1 MFNSVYE
8 FLAKIGYHHPIHPTE
23 VHMPIG
29 MVVGAL
35 GFTLLALIFR
45 WKNLRLTAHH
55 CIIFGCAFI
64 LPTIL
69 FGFMDWQHFYG
80 GAWLF
85 PIKVKLIL
93 APTLLVLT
101 FIAYLVGRKA
111 GVESKVVILLYSICF
126 CLVVALGYFGGQ
138 LVYGNRTPPAV
149 KAYRAGAKIFK
160 GNCSGCHPHGGNAI
174 VPNLPLTSAPQLEA
188 EDSFIAF
195 IRSPKMPDGSRGVM
209 PPFSPGKISPEQAR
223 ELYEYI
229 YHVVKNP
236 TRQ

>member
-8 FLAKIGYHHPIHPTE
+8 FLGKLGYHHPIHPTE

-64 LPTIL
+64 VPTML

-85 PIKVKLIL
+85 PIKMKLIL
-93 APTLLVLT
+93 APALLVIT
-101 FIAYLVGRKA
+101 FTAYVLGRKL

-126 CLVVALGYFGGQ
+126 CLVVTLGYFGGQ
-138 LVYGNRTPPAV
+138 MVYGVPRSPAV
-149 KAYRAGAKIFK
+149 KTYEAGAKIFK
-160 GNCSGCHPHGGNAI
+160 ANCSACHPHGGNVI
-174 VPNLPLTSAPQLEA
+174 MPNLPLISAPQLKSL
-188 EDSFIAF
+188 DSFVAF
-195 IRSPKMPDGSRGVM
+195 IRNPKKPDGSRGVM
-209 PPFSPGKISPEQAR
+209 PPFPPAKISPEQAR

-229 YHVVKNP
+229 YHVLKNP
-236 TRQ
+236 TNQ